1 MRCIHRM
8 TKWQRMVSPCK
19 HMIKFYI
26 TTNSDSFAKP
36 GFLQFNI
43 PKRLR
48 QKVVSTED
56 AVSLV
61 SSGDTISCSGFVA
74 QGAPEAILEALGKR
88 YETEGA
94 PNNLTLLFGG
104 GPGDWKTRG
113 LNHLGKESKS
123 PDKPHM
129 LRRTIGSHYGQVPEV
144 AKLALNEQVEAWT
157 LPLGS
162 ISRMIRAQATH
173 SPGHITHVG
182 IGTYVDPKLTGGAVN
197 EAAKNSPLH
206 SKLVSRVNIQGHEN
220 LLYKAL
226 PINVAII
233 RGTTADA
240 LGNISI
246 EHESLKCDQM
256 ILAAAAR
263 NSGGIVIAQVKR
275 LAATGSIPVRSVTI
289 PGPLVDCVVV
299 VPDEDHNTLHP
310 MSYVETANASF
321 TGTIK
326 VPQDDIARM
335 PLDIR
340 KIIARRSFF
349 LLQPNTVV
357 NLGIGLP
364 EGVAGVASEEGM
376 LNFVTLS
383 TEPGVFGGL
392 PASGHSFG
400 PASNPEAIVEMNQ
413 MFDFYD
419 GGGLNMAFLGAA
431 EISSNGDV
439 NVSRMAKNL
448 LTGPGGFID
457 ITQSTSKLCFLTP
470 FTTKG
475 LKIACPGDGT
485 LVIEKEGAVKKF
497 VKDVFE
503 KTFSGDEA
511 IKRGQTVFYVTERA
525 VFRRSASHTTMEL
538 IEIAPGIDLQKDIL
552 DQMDFTPAISSN
564 LKIMDDRIF
573 KDEKMGVLS
582 EIFGSLKDRC
592 VYHENEHTVFFD
604 LFGITIDSD
613 ADITWLVN
621 GLAAILSPLVEKK
634 GPVDVVVNYDGFD
647 IRKGLDDRFTHSVR
661 QFLEKPYYKSVR
673 RFAGKAFKRA
683 LVGNVMDLSKW
694 DTQELYNKF
703 DVDGNGSI
711 SRSELRDGL
720 QRLFHVT
727 LTNSQLAQCFPFNE
741 DGSVAINREAFA
753 NGIMEV
759 LRTK

>member
-1 MRCIHRM
+1 
-8 TKWQRMVSPCK
+8 
-19 HMIKFYI
+19 MI
-26 TTNSDSFAKP
+26 SAK
-36 GFLQFNI
+36 L
-43 PKRLR
+43 
-48 QKVVSTED
+48 
-56 AVSLV
+56 ASLEK
-61 SSGDTISCSGFVA
+61 SYT
-74 QGAPEAILEALGKR
+74 GAPEAVLEALGKR
-88 YETEGA
+88 YEATGS
-94 PNNLTLLFGG
+94 PNSLTLLFGG

-113 LNHLGKESKS
+113 LNHLGRSSTREGT
-123 PDKPHM
+123 PHM
-129 LRRTIGSHYGQVPEV
+129 LRRTIGSHYGQVPQV
-144 AKLALNEQVEAWT
+144 ADMALNEQVEAWT

-173 SPGHITHVG
+173 SPGHITNVG
-182 IGTYVDPKLTGGAVN
+182 IGTYVDPNISGGAAN
-197 EAAKNSPLH
+197 DAAKSSTLH
-206 SKLVSRVNIQGHEN
+206 SKLVSRINIQGNDN

-226 PINVAII
+226 PIHVAII

-240 LGNISI
+240 QGNISI

-256 ILAAAAR
+256 MIAAAAR

-275 LAATGSIPVRSVTI
+275 LAALGSIPVRSVAI

-299 VPDEDHNTLHP
+299 IPDNDHNTLHP
-310 MSYVETANASF
+310 MSYVEKANVSF

-326 VPQDDIARM
+326 TPQDDIEKM

-340 KIIARRSFF
+340 KIIARRAFF

-376 LNFVTLS
+376 LNYVTLS

-400 PASNPEAIVEMNQ
+400 PASNPEAIIEMNQ

-431 EISSNGDV
+431 EIAANGDV
-439 NVSRMAKNL
+439 NVSRMSKNR

-457 ITQSTSKLCFLTP
+457 ITQSTYNLCFLTP

-475 LKIACPGDGT
+475 LEVECPGDGN
-485 LVIEKEGAVKKF
+485 LVIKDEGKIRKF
-497 VKDVFE
+497 VTEVFE
-503 KTFSGDEA
+503 KTFSGEEA
-511 IKRGQTVFYVTERA
+511 VRRGQTVFYVTERA
-525 VFRRSASHTTMEL
+525 VFRRTSQHSTIEL

-552 DQMDFTPAISSN
+552 DQMAFAPAVSPS
-564 LKIMDDRIF
+564 LKVMDERIF
-573 KDEKMGVLS
+573 KDMKMGVLS
-582 EIFGSLKDRC
+582 EMFGSLKDRC
-592 VYHENEHTVFFD
+592 TYHEKEHTLFID
-604 LFGITIDSD
+604 LFGITIESE
-613 ADITWLVN
+613 ADINWLVN
-621 GLAAILSPLVEKK
+621 GLAAILAPHVQSK

-647 IRKGLDDRFTHSVR
+647 IRQGLDHLFTHSVKE
-661 QFLEKPYYKSVR
+661 FLEKPYYKSVR

-683 LVGNVMDLSKW
+683 LLGNAMDLSKW
-694 DTQELYNKF
+694 DVQELYDKF
-703 DVDGNGSI
+703 DTDHNGSI

-720 QRLFHVT
+720 SRLFHV
-727 LTNSQLAQCFPFNE
+727 SISPSHMAQCFPLNS
-741 DGSVAINREAFA
+741 DGSVAVDRQSFA
-753 NGIMEV
+753 SGILEV

>member
-1 MRCIHRM
+1 MIPLVVRVLWHKVRR
-8 TKWQRMVSPCK
+8 TWSFLSPRNLFRRVY
-19 HMIKFYI
+19 H
-26 TTNSDSFAKP
+26 TNNGSFLY
-36 GFLQFNI
+36 G
-43 PKRLR
+43 
-48 QKVVSTED
+48 V
-56 AVSLV
+56 
-61 SSGDTISCSGFVA
+61 
-74 QGAPEAILEALGKR
+74 GAPEAVLEALGKR
-88 YETEGA
+88 YLSTGS
-94 PNNLTLLFGG
+94 PNSLTLLFGG

-113 LNHLGKESKS
+113 LNHLGKVSTREGT
-123 PDKPHM
+123 PHM

-144 AKLALNEQVEAWT
+144 SQMALDEQVEAWT

-173 SPGHITHVG
+173 SPGHITNVG
-182 IGTYVDPKLTGGAVN
+182 IGTYIDPNISGGAVN
-197 EAAKNSPLH
+197 DAAKNSTLH
-206 SKLVSRVNIQGHEN
+206 SKLVSHVTIQGHDN

-240 LGNISI
+240 QGNISI

-275 LAATGSIPVRSVTI
+275 LAASGSIPVRSVTI

-299 VPDEDHNTLHP
+299 VPEHEHDTLHP
-310 MSYVETANASF
+310 MSYVEKFNPSL

-326 VPQDDIARM
+326 VPQDEIEHM

-340 KIIARRSFF
+340 KIIARRAFF
-349 LLQPNTVV
+349 LLQPNTIV

-364 EGVAGVASEEGM
+364 EGVASVASEEGM
-376 LNFVTLS
+376 LKYVTLS

-400 PASNPEAIVEMNQ
+400 PALNPEAIVEMNQ

-431 EISSNGDV
+431 EISINGDV
-439 NVSRMAKNL
+439 NVSRMSKNR

-457 ITQSTSKLCFLTP
+457 ITQSTNKLCFLTP

-475 LKIACPGDGT
+475 LEVSCRDDGN
-485 LVIEKEGAVKKF
+485 LSIDKEGQVKKF
-497 VKDVFE
+497 VKDVYE

-511 IKRGQTVFYVTERA
+511 VRRGQTVYYVTERG
-525 VFRRSASHTTMEL
+525 VFRRSSSHKNIEL
-538 IEIAPGIDLQKDIL
+538 IEIAPGVDLQKDIL
-552 DQMDFTPAISSN
+552 DQMDFTPAINPN
-564 LKIMDDRIF
+564 LKEMDRRIYN
-573 KDEKMGVLS
+573 EAKMGALAD
-582 EIFGSLKDRC
+582 IFGSLQDRC
-592 VYHENEHTVFFD
+592 TYHENEHTIFID
-604 LFGITIDSD
+604 LFGITIDSESD
-613 ADITWLVN
+613 LKWLVH
-621 GLAAILSPLVEKK
+621 GTAAILAPLVKAK

-647 IRKGLDDRFTHSVR
+647 IRQGLDKQYSILIREL
-661 QFLEKPYYKSVR
+661 LEKPFYKSVR

-683 LVGNVMDLSKW
+683 LIGNAMDLSKW
-694 DTQELYNKF
+694 DPNDLYDKF
-703 DVDGNGSI
+703 DVDKNGSI
-711 SRSELRDGL
+711 SRSELREGL
-720 QRLFHVT
+720 LRIFH
-727 LTNSQLAQCFPFNE
+727 LNLSPAQLSHCFPCNE
-741 DGSVAINREAFA
+741 DGCVAVDRESFS
-753 NGIMEV
+753 NGILEV

>member
-1 MRCIHRM
+1 M
-8 TKWQRMVSPCK
+8 
-19 HMIKFYI
+19 
-26 TTNSDSFAKP
+26 
-36 GFLQFNI
+36 
-43 PKRLR
+43 
-48 QKVVSTED
+48 
-56 AVSLV
+56 
-61 SSGDTISCSGFVA
+61 
-74 QGAPEAILEALGKR
+74 GKR
-88 YETEGA
+88 YEATGS

-113 LNHLGKESKS
+113 LNHLGRTSTQ
-123 PDKPHM
+123 DGTPHM

-144 AKLALNEQVEAWT
+144 ANMALNEQVEAWT

-173 SPGHITHVG
+173 SPGHITNVG
-182 IGTYVDPKLTGGAVN
+182 IGTYVDPAISGGAAN
-197 EAAKNSPLH
+197 DAAKNSTLH
-206 SKLVSRVNIQGHEN
+206 SELVSHINIQGHDH
-220 LLYKAL
+220 LLYKSL

-240 LGNISI
+240 QGNISI

-256 ILAAAAR
+256 MLAVAAR

-275 LAATGSIPVRSVTI
+275 LAALGSIPVRSVAI

-299 VPDEDHNTLHP
+299 VPEADHDTLHP
-310 MSYVETANASF
+310 MSYVEKANASF

-326 VPQDDIARM
+326 TPKDDIEKM

-340 KIIARRSFF
+340 KIIARRAFF

-376 LNFVTLS
+376 LSYVTLS
-383 TEPGVFGGL
+383 TEPGVFGGI

-431 EISSNGDV
+431 EIAANGDV
-439 NVSRMAKNL
+439 NVSRMSKSR

-457 ITQSTSKLCFLTP
+457 ITQSTNKLCFLTP
-470 FTTKG
+470 FTTKD
-475 LKIACPGDGT
+475 LKVECPGDGN
-485 LVIEKEGAVKKF
+485 LVIQNEGKIKKF

-503 KTFSGDEA
+503 VTFSGEEA
-511 IKRGQTVFYVTERA
+511 VRRGQTVFYVTERA
-525 VFRRSASHTTMEL
+525 VFCRTSKHSTIEL

-552 DQMDFTPAISSN
+552 DLMDFAPVVSPN
-564 LKIMDDRIF
+564 LKVMDNRIF
-573 KDEKMGVLS
+573 KDVKMGVLS
-582 EIFGSLKDRC
+582 EMFGSLQDRC
-592 VYHENEHTVFFD
+592 TYHDKEHTLFID
-604 LFGITIDSD
+604 LFGINIDSD
-613 ADITWLVN
+613 DDINWLVN
-621 GLAAILSPLVEKK
+621 GLAAIMAPRVQSK
-634 GPVDVVVNYDGFD
+634 GPIDVVVNYDGFD
-647 IRKGLDDRFTHSVR
+647 IRSGLDSHFTHAVR
-661 QFLEKPYYKSVR
+661 EFLEKPYYKSVR

-683 LVGNVMDLSKW
+683 LVGNSMDLSKW
-694 DTQELYNKF
+694 DIEELYDKF
-703 DVDGNGSI
+703 DTDQNGSV
-711 SRSELRDGL
+711 SRSELREGL
-720 QRLFHVT
+720 NRLFHVNIT
-727 LTNSQLAQCFPFNE
+727 PSQLAHCFPLNS
-741 DGSVAINREAFA
+741 DGSVAVDRQSFA
-753 NGIMEV
+753 SGILEV